1 MSIVKENIKYNTAD
15 NVRQAIEKMKT
26 STTDSTYWLINGV
39 WHFRL
44 GGTNT
49 FAISKVV
56 DKKTLSELNKL
67 TEN

>member
-1 MSIVKENIKYNTAD
+1 MSIVKENIKYDTAD
-15 NVRQAIEKMKT
+15 NVKQAIEKMKT

-49 FAISKVV
+49 YGIAKVV

-67 TEN
+67 IEN